1 MPRPPSRLLI
11 PTLALIA
18 LLFLTPTLATA
29 FPQGA
34 TLRSAAERP
43 EAAPGLFSKL
53 WELLSAIWANG
64 AGLEPDGA
72 NVAPGTEPNSSG
84 TTGDN
89 GAGLEPDGRP

>member
-34 TLRSAAERP
+34 PLRSAAERP
-43 EAAPGLFSKL
+43 VVAPGLFSQL
-53 WELLSAIWANG
+53 WELLSAVWATG
-64 AGLEPDGA
+64 SGLEPNGGTA
-72 NVAPGTEPNSSG
+72 APGAEPNSG
-84 TTGDN
+84 TPGDN
-89 GAGLEPDGRP
+89 GSGLDPDG

>member
-34 TLRSAAERP
+34 PLRSAAERA
-43 EAAPGLFSKL
+43 EAAPGLVSKL
-53 WELLSAIWANG
+53 WALLSAIWANG
-64 AGLEPDGA
+64 AGLEPNGA
-72 NVAPGTEPNSSG
+72 NAAPGTAPNSG
-84 TTGDN
+84 TTNETGP
-89 GAGLEPDGRP
+89 GLDPDG